1 MPVPVFVIEPE
12 VFEDETTPENVVFVL
27 LIAKMRLPPPRAYA
41 FQRKVGVSCLS
52 DHAGCRRIA
61 YTVRVNNREF
71 RQRLAEL
78 LARQRKEAEAQ
89 AKKPPSSEKPKKAS
103 KTRSA

>member
-1 MPVPVFVIEPE
+1 
-12 VFEDETTPENVVFVL
+12 
-27 LIAKMRLPPPRAYA
+27 
-41 FQRKVGVSCLS
+41 
-52 DHAGCRRIA
+52 
-61 YTVRVNNREF
+61 VNNREF